1 MLDDRPAQNAAQ
13 GRFCRELSD
22 EIKKVASDPLSPL
35 NPVKQWVGRKPH
47 WQRVQEREEREE
59 RKRQRAQLANP
70 D

>member
-1 MLDDRPAQNAAQ
+1 MIDQRKMPLKDAL
-13 GRFCRELSD
+13 RFCRELSD